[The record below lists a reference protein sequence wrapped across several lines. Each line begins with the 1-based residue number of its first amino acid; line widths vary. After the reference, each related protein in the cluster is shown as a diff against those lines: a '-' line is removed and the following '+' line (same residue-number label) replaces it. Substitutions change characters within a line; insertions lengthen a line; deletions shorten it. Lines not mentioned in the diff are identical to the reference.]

1 MRRTLGRRGSKS
13 GFTLIELLVVI
24 AIIGVLVALIMP
36 AVQAARESA
45 NRAKCLN
52 NLKQLGMAANEYHDN
67 FNSFP
72 AGWYC
77 YPGGVDQFGN
87 PLPADPNCVS
97 TATPFQQYM
106 WSG

>member
-1 MRRTLGRRGSKS
+1 MRQYRGLRRSRT

-36 AVQAARESA
+36 AVQSARESA
-45 NRAKCLN
+45 NPAKCQN
-52 NLKQLGMAANEYHDN
+52 NLNQLALAAQEYHGS

-77 YPGGVDQFGN
+77 QQPQVDPTTNQPTGFDQNCAYP
-87 PLPADPNCVS
+87 
-97 TATPFQQYM
+97 
-106 WSG
+106 